1 MTERDS
7 LVYNFLLNNSCYSN
21 TINKLFY
28 NNICVC
34 NRRLAWLYDKGYIKR
49 TRDRVCE
56 PYFYYTK
63 STKQK
68 IHMDYI
74 AKIHM
79 WMQSNNFKILDYQ
92 VQNKIDKCI
101 PDLLLTIQQSDGKIG
116 TLIAEVELSG
126 NKIDKKLDN
135 YSNVGFNNVLIF
147 TNKLNLFDK
156 EIHKNM
162 KINIIKLQEL
172 DRF

>member
-1 MTERDS
+1 
-7 LVYNFLLNNSCYSN
+7 
-21 TINKLFY
+21 
-28 NNICVC
+28 
-34 NRRLAWLYDKGYIKR
+34 
-49 TRDRVCE
+49 
-56 PYFYYTK
+56 
-63 STKQK
+63 
-68 IHMDYI
+68 MDYI